1 MILLLGIA
9 RGLAGAYSLVG
20 IACEVG
26 GANCVRPETRTVRH
40 LDVSFP
46 IFPTSNVSLKL
57 MPRQFLFGMA
67 ARRSNTVR
75 TTISMLPSSVQL
87 HDGRAGAGQFTSD
100 SVHHLI
106 RVERLDAIDTFRCDA
121 EGELVQVRAK
131 TLAQSVR
138 CHRILIDPVGAQ
150 SAIAATKGPTVA
162 AAYARGPLGPTT
174 CRFVACDRLARYRL
188 MRCT

>member
-1 MILLLGIA
+1 MKRHCFAIGVRA
-9 RGLAGAYSLVG
+9 RAF
-20 IACEVG
+20 
-26 GANCVRPETRTVRH
+26 

-57 MPRQFLFGMA
+57 MPRQFLFGMS
-67 ARRSNTVR
+67 ARRPTTAG
-75 TTISMLPSSVQL
+75 TTISKLPSSVQL
-87 HDGRAGAGQFTSD
+87 HAGRAGAGQFTSD
-100 SVHHLI
+100 NVHHLI

-150 SAIAATKGPTVA
+150 SAIAATKGPTAA
-162 AAYARGPLGPTT
+162 AAYARGPLGPETYKANRDRTT
-174 CRFVACDRLARYRL
+174 CL
-188 MRCT
+188 